1 MAVEIAARAPDYDWR
16 RTIVYIDQNGSEV
29 ERARLR
35 GLLGRARPDVKVARA
50 LEARQN
56 DDGGFPY
63 GLAPGRLSTIEAT
76 TTALE
81 WMQDLGVLSSPP
93 AERALFYLL
102 SVQRPDGAWDEPVGL
117 MRYGPPPRLLPGDPR
132 VRALSTALVA
142 YWLARV
148 GRRDD
153 HAVARAVAYLRTRQ
167 TPEGRFAGFLQTTWL
182 ATAVF
187 LMVEGDTSETAARG
201 LDALA
206 AVEVTRWYP
215 GSLSGMLNALGEA
228 GVLRTAPLVHRS
240 LARLI
245 ALSQP
250 DGSWVSEEGGLY
262 HVDVTLRALRALI
275 LHAAISLRADAEVPA
290 VAGGDP
296 GLVRGATPS

>member
-1 MAVEIAARAPDYDWR
+1 MAVEIASRAPDYDWR

-35 GLLGRARPDVKVARA
+35 GLLGRARPDVKVIRT

-63 GLAPGRLSTIEAT
+63 GMVPGRLSTLEAT

-81 WMQDLGVLSSPP
+81 WMQDLGVLASPP

-117 MRYGPPPRLLPGDPR
+117 MRYGPPPHLLPGDPR

-142 YWLARV
+142 YWLATT

-153 HAVARAVAYLRTRQ
+153 HAVARAVGYLRTRQ

-187 LMVEGDTSETAARG
+187 LMVDGNASEAAALG
-201 LDALA
+201 LEALA
-206 AVEVTRWYP
+206 AVELTRWYP
-215 GSLSGMLNALGEA
+215 GSLTGMLTALGEA
-228 GVLRTAPLVHRS
+228 GVPKTALLHRG

-250 DGSWVSEEGGLY
+250 DGSWVSEEGDLY

-275 LHAAISLRADAEVPA
+275 LHGATSLRGGAEVPA
-290 VAGGDP
+290 VA
-296 GLVRGATPS
+296 RGATSS

>member
-1 MAVEIAARAPDYDWR
+1 MAIEITARAPDYDWR
-16 RTIVYIDQNGSEV
+16 RTIAYIDQNGSEV

-35 GLLGRARPDVKVARA
+35 GLLGRARPDVKVVRA

-63 GLAPGRLSTIEAT
+63 GLVPGRLSTIEAT

-81 WMQDLGVLSSPP
+81 WMQDLGVLSGPT
-93 AERALFYLL
+93 AERALFYFL
-102 SVQRPDGAWDEPVGL
+102 SVQRPDGVWDEPVGL
-117 MRYGPPPRLLPGDPR
+117 VRYGPPPRLLPGDPR

-187 LMVEGDTSETAARG
+187 LIVDGDVSETAARG
-201 LDALA
+201 LAALA
-206 AVEVTRWYP
+206 AVEATRWYP
-215 GSLSGMLNALGEA
+215 GSLTGMLNALGEA
-228 GVLRTAPLVHRS
+228 GVPRTALVHWS

-245 ALSQP
+245 ALSQL
-250 DGSWVSEEGGLY
+250 DGSWVSEEGDLY
-262 HVDVTLRALRALI
+262 HVEVTLRALRALI

-290 VAGGDP
+290 VAGGDL
-296 GLVRGATPS
+296 GLVRGATLS